1 MQTNLK
7 HEVDPMMVSRIE
19 SPANASGTASG
30 SGMKGQA
37 GQAITPRGNQGA
49 TANQEP
55 RRRTTVRYGRLTLAL
70 VGLAGL
76 VAMPVTIVTSA
87 LSATSWVIP
96 AIAFAVTLGAV
107 LVLRTLARRD
117 QARRR
122 AAKFEAKARS
132 ASSGAATSARNEDR
146 NEDRSEKSALTPTA
160 LNSGAKAPFDASSA
174 EDSVRRGAGS
184 AEALRSGKVD
194 TRTQA
199 AAVVTREQLRSMALE
214 QVRVI
219 EGNETG
225 GATTGLKNTQA
236 SGWKPVSVPRPT
248 YTAAPKAERA
258 QVAPVEIPEQPKPE
272 GKVNIAREQAAKKA
286 AEVEAQQTDTAAAEV
301 QAPEKTAEK
310 AAAKRPE
317 TAPVETRRTNTGQ
330 LNLDDVLQRRRA

>member
-1 MQTNLK
+1 
-7 HEVDPMMVSRIE
+7 MMVSRTE

-96 AIAFAVTLGAV
+96 VIAFVVTLGAF

-132 ASSGAATSARNEDR
+132 ASSGAGTSDRNEDR
-146 NEDRSEKSALTPTA
+146 NEKSAPTPTA
-160 LNSGAKAPFDASSA
+160 LRTGVKAPFDASSA
-174 EDSVRRGAGS
+174 EGSERRGAGG
-184 AEALRSGKVD
+184 AEAVRSGKVD

-219 EGNETG
+219 EGNETA
-225 GATTGLKNTQA
+225 GAAKGVRNTRA

-248 YTAAPKAERA
+248 YTAAPKVERA

-286 AEVEAQQTDTAAAEV
+286 AEVEAQQTDTAAADV
-301 QAPEKTAEK
+301 QTPEKTAEK
-310 AAAKRPE
+310 AGAKRPE
-317 TAPVETRRTNTGQ
+317 TAAVETRRTNTGQ